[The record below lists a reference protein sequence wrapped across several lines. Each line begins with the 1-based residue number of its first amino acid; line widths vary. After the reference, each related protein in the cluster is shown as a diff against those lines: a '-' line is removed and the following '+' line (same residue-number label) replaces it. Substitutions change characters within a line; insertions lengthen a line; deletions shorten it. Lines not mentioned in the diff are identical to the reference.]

1 MHYRIVFVLEYVSV
15 CYRTVCSIC
24 VTIGIYVFQDQVLLQ
39 LPSNEIAQACYVKE
53 TGLHILAIKHGK
65 YSFILN

>member
-1 MHYRIVFVLEYVSV
+1 MYYRIVFALKYVSM
-15 CYRTVCSIC
+15 CYRTVCSVC

-39 LPSNEIAQACYVKE
+39 LPCNEIAQACYVKE

-65 YSFILN
+65 LTSI